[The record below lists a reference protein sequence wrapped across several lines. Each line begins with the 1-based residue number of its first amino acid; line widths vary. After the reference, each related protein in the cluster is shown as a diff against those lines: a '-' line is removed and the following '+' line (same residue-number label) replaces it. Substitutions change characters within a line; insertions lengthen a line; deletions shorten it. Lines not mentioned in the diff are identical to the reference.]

1 MTNLAL
7 TVGHHLLV
15 FSLLGV
21 IVAEGAILSGPIG
34 SSTLGRLRSLDG
46 LYGVLALSVLAVGFL
61 RVFFG
66 IKGPDFYLLNPFFW
80 AKIGSFVGVGLLS
93 IVPTMRILAW
103 HRRLARDSDFSPAQG
118 EVDRVKGFVTA
129 ELLVFPLIPIF
140 AAAMALG
147 YGL

>member
-21 IVAEGAILSGPIG
+21 IVAERALMSGPIG
-34 SSTLGRLRSLDG
+34 SATLRRLRSLDG
-46 LYGVLALSVLAVGFL
+46 MYGLLALAVLAVGFS

-66 IKGPDFYLLNPFFW
+66 IKGPDFYLPNPFFW
-80 AKIGSFVGVGLLS
+80 AKVGSFAVVGLLS

-103 HRRLARDSDFSPAQG
+103 HRRLASDPDFSPVPT
-118 EVDRVKGFVTA
+118 EVDRVKRFVTA
-129 ELLVFPLIPIF
+129 ELLVFPLIPAF
-140 AAAMALG
+140 AAAMTLG